1 MWQSKLFKRYTNL
14 ELWTM
19 KGFGLIKVCL
29 PRGFTVPPTLR
40 GHKTSLDNAE
50 SRKIGGWIIEII
62 LYNKLINLV

>member
-1 MWQSKLFKRYTNL
+1 
-14 ELWTM
+14 M